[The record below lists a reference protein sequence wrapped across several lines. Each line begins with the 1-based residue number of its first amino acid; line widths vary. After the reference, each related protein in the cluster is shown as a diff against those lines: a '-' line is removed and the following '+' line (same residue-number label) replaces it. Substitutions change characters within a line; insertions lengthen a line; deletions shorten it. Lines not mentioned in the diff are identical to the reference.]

1 MPPTATRPARWHLVP
16 LLYLGSMGVLLYGC
30 ATSPFDYTD
39 PRFVVSFFPTQVAV
53 LLLLLATFALVPG
66 ASIGLRRPAL
76 VSVRQV
82 VPLGLVVGTA
92 FFGWLA
98 ARLTLPPGAPV
109 DNGLSL
115 GILRTT
121 LLVGVTEEWVYRG
134 LALAFLW
141 RLLGA
146 RHGAYLA
153 LLLFGLL
160 HLLNMAAGVPPPL
173 AATQVLITM
182 TIGASLL
189 LAAVGTRS
197 IWVVALLHGL
207 YDFLVIDANSL
218 RAAGAAAWTG
228 YVGMPVTCLVG
239 IYAFTRVWSLQGAEP
254 YPDAGSPPPRST

>member
-1 MPPTATRPARWHLVP
+1 VASPPATGPARWHLLP
-16 LLYLGSMGVLLYGC
+16 LLYLGSLGLLLYGLLV
-30 ATSPFDYTD
+30 SPFPYTD
-39 PRFVVSFFPTQVAV
+39 PRFVVGYFPTQVAV

-66 ASIGLRRPAL
+66 ASVGLRRPAL
-76 VSVRQV
+76 VSLRQV
-82 VPLGLVVGTA
+82 VPLALLVAAA
-92 FFGWLA
+92 FFGWLS

-115 GILRTT
+115 GVLRTT

-141 RLLGA
+141 RLLGP
-146 RHGAYLA
+146 RRGAYLA

-160 HLLNMAAGVPPPL
+160 HLLNIAAGVPPPL

-182 TIGASLL
+182 TIGSTLL
-189 LAAVGTRS
+189 LGAVGTRS
-197 IWVVALLHGL
+197 ILVVALLHGL

-218 RAAGAAAWTG
+218 RAAGAADWTG
-228 YVGMPVTCLVG
+228 FVGMPVTLIVG

-254 YPDAGSPPPRST
+254 YPDSQPPRST